1 MAELLTHVCDGITGV
16 KVDTI
21 PASSRSYSRLLSAG
35 DSGSQAT
42 VPLDG
47 SFGKA
52 ALKSLLQPWRYM
64 LAFERD
70 GQIEYMG
77 YIHGRGYKRGV
88 SSANVALGDLWSL
101 MKARL
106 AVDHSAPHVED
117 WAQTV
122 TGVLGVHL
130 NTALVWA
137 RDSYAGSPDAFFPLT
152 IPGAGASGPSVSR
165 TYYGYHLPT
174 VSDFMSD
181 LMEQGLDVY
190 FRPGWGDPGAV
201 GWVTSSGLSWSSGV
215 TREFS
220 VTAAESPVTGF
231 SETVDGIRMMNNSI
245 RVGEG
250 SEVDMLTIS
259 NLDTLSPLPL
269 LERVTQSKTVT
280 STSQLSMM
288 AGQDLVT
295 YGQPTTQWE
304 YEVSADMDVDVGD
317 SVRAH
322 FDGDP
327 WIDDGWYTRRVVK
340 ISGSESDKKTV
351 AVQPTG
357 GA

>member
-16 KVDTI
+16 RVDTV
-21 PASSRSYSRLLSAG
+21 PASARTYSRLLSAG

-42 VPLDG
+42 IPLDG

-70 GQIEYMG
+70 GQIEYQG
-77 YIHGRGYKRGV
+77 YIHGRGYSRG
-88 SSANVALGDLWSL
+88 SSTVNVPLGDLWSL
-101 MKARL
+101 MNARL
-106 AVDHSAPHVED
+106 AVDHSFANVEE
-117 WAQTV
+117 WSQTV
-122 TGVLGVHL
+122 SGVLGVHL

-137 RDSYAGSPDAFFPLT
+137 RDSYTGSPDAFFPLT
-152 IPGAGASGPSVSR
+152 IPGVTPSGPSVSR

-174 VSDFMSD
+174 VTDFLND
-181 LMEQGLDVY
+181 LMEQGLDIY

-201 GWVTSSGLSWSSGV
+201 GWVTNSGVPWTSGV

-220 VTAAESPVTGF
+220 ATADRSPVTGF

-259 NLDTLSPLPL
+259 NLDMGSPLPL

-288 AGQDLVT
+288 AGQDLIT
-295 YGQPTTQWE
+295 YGTPTVQWDLK
-304 YEVSADMDVDVGD
+304 VTADTPVDVGD
-317 SVRAH
+317 TLRLH

-327 WIDDGWYTRRVVK
+327 WIDDGWHSRRVVK
-340 ISGSESDKKTV
+340 ISGDMSDTKTV
-351 AVQPTG
+351 GVQPLG
-357 GA
+357 GD